1 MNKNISLLE
10 EYLPSGMAEDVWSRV
25 EKDNV
30 RFRIAKPRKTKLG
43 DYRPPYGKH
52 GHRISVNAD
61 LNPYSF
67 LITVLHEFAHLETW
81 KKFKRTTKPHGNEWK
96 MAFQEIL
103 QPYVQRS
110 IFPLEVTEALNQ
122 YLVNPSASS
131 CVDISLMRA
140 LGAYDKIPQV
150 FVENLDA
157 GAHFKLANGLVFIRG
172 EKLRKRYRCKCITNE
187 KWYFVSATA
196 NAIPIPVQQRL
207 F

>member
-1 MNKNISLLE
+1 VNKNISLLE
-10 EYLPSGMAEDVWSRV
+10 EYLPSGVAEDVWSRV

-96 MAFQEIL
+96 MAFQERLVLSI
-103 QPYVQRS
+103 PYT
-110 IFPLEVTEALNQ
+110 P
-122 YLVNPSASS
+122 
-131 CVDISLMRA
+131 
-140 LGAYDKIPQV
+140 
-150 FVENLDA
+150 
-157 GAHFKLANGLVFIRG
+157 
-172 EKLRKRYRCKCITNE
+172 
-187 KWYFVSATA
+187 
-196 NAIPIPVQQRL
+196 
-207 F
+207 